1 MEVEIHFQ
9 DKRLNTLFEDNLSVS
24 LMTEKLQL

>member
-9 DKRLNTLFEDNLSVS
+9 DKGLNTLFEDNLSVS